1 VNGCGRQE
9 HGVSPELALYVA
21 ENQECLLAGFRGS
34 RLDIVSFVALFI
46 APDLTEYVLAA
57 VGFVHHGVV
66 KTELVHIGDGVFL
79 SHADHFPVLLVLD
92 FLVALRFLATLA
104 EDIDQFGE
112 EFIGDTFTKSEA
124 LEALVGQNSDG
135 LFRNGLVKVHF

>member
-1 VNGCGRQE
+1 
-9 HGVSPELALYVA
+9 
-21 ENQECLLAGFRGS
+21 
-34 RLDIVSFVALFI
+34 
-46 APDLTEYVLAA
+46 
-57 VGFVHHGVV
+57 VGFVHHGVI

-104 EDIDQFGE
+104 KDIDQFGE

-124 LEALVGQNSDG
+124 LEALVGQNGDR